1 MAAEMKRRGITGR
14 RGGTM
19 THQQLSEV
27 LGRFRAPP
35 RNPSDRVA
43 QAGERAA
50 ELDAVP
56 LRKMAACALLLFP
69 LAASCAFAANDWVS
83 AATFKP
89 GAALPANRLC
99 YTDGVDIACDG
110 AAGLLSTSG
119 TFVITNISATNLTV
133 GGNAV
138 LTSAALSGT
147 LANNDLTDAITDIYG
162 NMMLGGGA
170 SNGMVPDPGNV
181 TGVSNAV
188 IGMGS
193 FLGNSEGNFNTG
205 LGARVLRFNT
215 TGSDNTAIGNE
226 ALYNNGAAGGNTG
239 IGSKALT
246 ANTSG
251 NLNTALGYNEV
262 PQRRRVE
269 KTSAH
274 ASFPARESQRPFAW
288 RSRAPQREEWSR
300 LSLRRCT
307 SLAWSA
313 MLPG

>member
-35 RNPSDRVA
+35 CNPSDRVA

-69 LAASCAFAANDWVS
+69 LAASSAFAANDWVS

-99 YTDGVDIACDG
+99 YADGVDIACDG

-147 LANNDLTDAITDIYG
+147 LAINDLTDAITDIYG

-170 SNGMVPDPGNV
+170 SNGMVPIPATSPAFPTPSSVWAASSGTVKV
-181 TGVSNAV
+181 TSTPASVPVSCA
-188 IGMGS
+188 S
-193 FLGNSEGNFNTG
+193 
-205 LGARVLRFNT
+205 
-215 TGSDNTAIGNE
+215 
-226 ALYNNGAAGGNTG
+226 Y
-239 IGSKALT
+239 
-246 ANTSG
+246 
-251 NLNTALGYNEV
+251 YW
-262 PQRRRVE
+262 QRQHRHR
-269 KTSAH
+269 
-274 ASFPARESQRPFAW
+274 Q
-288 RSRAPQREEWSR
+288 
-300 LSLRRCT
+300 
-307 SLAWSA
+307 
-313 MLPG
+313 